1 MLSDGLKIFRAD
13 VVDEFTDTQVLWSV
27 VAKTYD
33 DALKMFIKEA
43 NDVWDIYYYHFYELE
58 DEDEIETFLEY
69 YENVVE
75 GIYEL

>member
-13 VVDEFTDTQVLWSV
+13 VVDDFRDMPVFWNV

-33 DALKMFIKEA
+33 EALKMFIKEA

>member
-13 VVDEFTDTQVLWSV
+13 VVDEFTDTQAFWNV

-33 DALKMFIKEA
+33 EALKMFIKEA

-58 DEDEIETFLEY
+58 DKDEVETFLEY

>member
-13 VVDEFTDTQVLWSV
+13 VVDEFTDTQALWNV

-33 DALKMFIKEA
+33 EALKMFIKEA